1 MQIQVSRRAA
11 TLTIVALLTL
21 SVTTVGAV
29 AWTLTR
35 ADGASAHP
43 AANRAAAKR
52 AAANAPTAGAAVPVR
67 MWAKPALAQATNGS
81 AAGPQSIADVTEFAL
96 PSVVNITT
104 EKAAGRGSRLRGRGR
119 RSLPFPF
126 GPRGRRG
133 GPILRGQGSGVI
145 VSSDG
150 VVLTNNHVV
159 HGARSIKVTL
169 ADRREVEARLV
180 GADPKSDL
188 AVLRLKGS
196 PKNLK
201 PIPFGDSDKMRLG
214 SVVLAIGNPF
224 GVGQTVTMG
233 IVSAKGRANVGIVDY
248 EDFIQTDAAINPGN
262 SGGAL
267 VDMQGRLV
275 GINTAILSRS
285 GGYQGI
291 GFAIPT
297 RIVKHVMGSLLRYGK
312 VRRGFLGIR
321 IQTVTPT
328 LSRKLGLGTQ
338 RGVLIADVEPG
349 SAAAHA
355 GLKAKDV
362 VLRVDGITVDT
373 SGRLRSIIA
382 NRPPGAR
389 VKLRLLRGRKPRTV
403 QVTLGALGGGPVA
416 SSAPG
421 RATPGAAPKAAPR
434 PAPKAGPQAAPG
446 RAPQGGAPS
455 PRSSAAPAPP
465 AGSQALLGL
474 TISPVTRSLRKHYR
488 VPYAF
493 SKNVVITAVAPGSAG
508 ARAGLQPGDVVL
520 SVDRRDVFS
529 VKRFV
534 VYTRIGGSHVV
545 LEVYRNGDT
554 HTFALKKSG
563 K

>member
-21 SVTTVGAV
+21 SMITVGAV

-35 ADGASAHP
+35 ADGASARP
-43 AANRAAAKR
+43 AAKR
-52 AAANAPTAGAAVPVR
+52 AVATTPATGASVPVR
-67 MWAKPALAQATNGS
+67 MWAKPALTQATAGS
-81 AAGPQSIADVTEFAL
+81 PAGPQSIADVTESAL

-104 EKAAGRGSRLRGRGR
+104 EKAGGRGPLLRGRGR

-133 GPILRGQGSGVI
+133 GPMLRGQGSGVI

-159 HGARSIKVTL
+159 RGARSIRVTL
-169 ADRREVEARLV
+169 ADRREVEAKLV

-196 PKNLK
+196 PGNLK

-297 RIVKHVMGSLLRYGK
+297 RMAKHVMGSLLRYGK
-312 VRRGFLGIR
+312 VRRGFLGVR

-328 LSRKLGLGTQ
+328 LSGKLGLGTQ

-349 SAAAHA
+349 SAAARA

-416 SSAPG
+416 SKPPG
-421 RATPGAAPKAAPR
+421 RATPGAAPQVAPR
-434 PAPKAGPQAAPG
+434 PAPKVGPKVGSKAAPG
-446 RAPQGGAPS
+446 AAPQAGAPS

-465 AGSQALLGL
+465 PGSRSLHGL
-474 TISPVTRSLRKHYR
+474 TISPVTRALRKHYR

-493 SKNVVITAVAPGSAG
+493 SKNVVITAVAPGSEG
-508 ARAGLQPGDVVL
+508 ARAGLQPGDAVL

-554 HTFALKKSG
+554 HTFALRKSG